1 MTDTTEPPALPGP
14 GGRIE
19 PVELQVEMQRSYIDY
34 AMTVIV
40 GRALPDVRDGLKPV
54 HRRVL
59 YAMYDGGYRPD
70 RGFYK
75 CARVVG
81 EVMGQYHPHGD
92 SAIYDTLVRL
102 AQPWV
107 MRLPLVD
114 SQGNFGSPGNDPAA
128 AMRYTECKMAP
139 LAMEMVR
146 DIEQDTVDFTPNYDG
161 RSREPG
167 ILPARFP
174 NLLANGSAG
183 IAVGMA
189 TNIPPHNLRELNEG
203 VQWAL
208 AHPDATREELLEA
221 LLERIKGPDFPTHG
235 LIVGRQGIEQ
245 AYRTGRGSVT
255 MRAVVEIEEDA
266 KGRTELVITELP
278 YQVNPDN
285 LALKIAELA
294 DSGKVQG
301 IADVRDNTSARTGQ
315 RLIVVLK
322 RDAVA
327 RVVLNNL
334 YKHTEL
340 QTNFAANMLALVDGV
355 PRTLTLDQFISHWVA
370 HQVEVIQR
378 RTRFRLKEAE
388 ERAHVLRGL
397 VKALDMLD
405 EVIALIRRSPDV
417 EEAREGLI
425 RLLDVDEVQAR
436 AILDM
441 QLRRLAAL
449 ERQKIIDDL
458 AKIETLIA
466 DLEDILAN
474 EQRQRRIIADELA
487 EIVDKFGSDR
497 RSRIIAADG
506 DLSMEDLIPDEDLV
520 VTITRGGY
528 AKRTNAALYRTQKR
542 GGKGVRGATLR
553 GDDVVEHFM
562 ATSNHHWLLFFT
574 TAGRVYRTKA
584 YNLPEASRDA
594 KGGHVAGLLSFQP
607 DESIAQVLAIRDYEQ
622 APYLVLAT
630 RNGLVKKTRLG
641 DYNSPRQAGVIAIN
655 FRETDLDAGGD
666 ELIGAELA
674 NADDHILLVS
684 RKGQAIRFRA
694 DDAELRPMGRATS
707 GVIGMKFRDDDQLL
721 SMSVI
726 RAAQVAAEEDLR
738 HAHERSGDESGDQS
752 GEQSGQVANALAG
765 VTEQYVFTITAGGFA
780 KRSAISE
787 YRLQSRGGIGI
798 KAMKADGER
807 GDLVGAFIV
816 VEGDE
821 VLAIRQSGQVTRSAI
836 DEHLRPTGR
845 DTKGVR
851 FVGVTGTDSVAVVAR
866 SVERAPEIE
875 EAVEEAVEE
884 ALGNAG
890 DLPPDEV
897 TGAGGPDETIEDA
910 NPQRDDAGADDGSDD
925 ADSEES

>member
-1 MTDTTEPPALPGP
+1 
-14 GGRIE
+14 
-19 PVELQVEMQRSYIDY
+19 MQRSYIDY

-70 RGFYK
+70 RGFSK
-75 CARVVG
+75 CSRVVG
-81 EVMGQYHPHGD
+81 DVMGQYHPHGD

-107 MRLPLVD
+107 MRNPLVD
-114 SQGNFGSPGNDPAA
+114 SQGNFGSAGNDPAA

-139 LAMEMVR
+139 LALEMVR
-146 DIEQDTVDFTPNYDG
+146 DIDEDTVDFAPNYDG
-161 RSREPG
+161 RSQEPT

-174 NLLANGSAG
+174 NLLVNGSVG

-189 TNIPPHNLRELNEG
+189 TNIPPHNLREVADGL
-203 VQWAL
+203 QWAL
-208 AHPDATREELLEA
+208 EHPDASREELLEA
-221 LLERIKGPDFPTHG
+221 LLERIKGPDFPTNA
-235 LIVGRQGIEQ
+235 LIVGRTGIEA
-245 AYRTGRGSVT
+245 AYRTGRGSIM
-255 MRAVVEIEEDA
+255 MRAVVDVEEDS
-266 KGRTELVITELP
+266 KGRTCLVITELP

-294 DSGKVQG
+294 DSGRVQG
-301 IADVRDNTSARTGQ
+301 IADVRDDSSSRTGR
-315 RLIVVLK
+315 RLVVVLK

-334 YKHTEL
+334 FKHTEL

-355 PRTLTLDQFISHWVA
+355 PRTLTLDQFISNWVA

-378 RTRFRLKEAE
+378 RTRFRLRKAE
-388 ERAHVLRGL
+388 EQAHIYRGL
-397 VKALDMLD
+397 AKALDLLD
-405 EVIALIRRSPDV
+405 DVIALIRRSPDV
-417 EEAREGLI
+417 DEARAGLI
-425 RLLDVDEVQAR
+425 AMLEIDELQAN
-436 AILDM
+436 AILGM
-441 QLRRLAAL
+441 QLRQLAAL
-449 ERQKIIDDL
+449 ERQKIMDRL
-458 AKIETLIA
+458 AELEIVIA
-466 DLEDILAN
+466 DLQDILAD
-474 EQRQRRIIADELA
+474 EVRQRQIISEELA
-487 EIVDKFGSDR
+487 GIVEKFGDPR
-497 RSRIIAADG
+497 RSQIIAADG

-528 AKRTNAALYRTQKR
+528 AKRTRADLYRTQRR

-607 DESIAQVLAIRDYEQ
+607 DENIAQVLAIRDYDQ

-655 FRETDLDAGGD
+655 FREEGD
-666 ELIGAELA
+666 ELIGAELVEPE
-674 NADDHILLVS
+674 DDILLVS

-694 DDAELRPMGRATS
+694 DDTQLRPMGRATS
-707 GVIGMKFRDDDQLL
+707 GVTGMRFRDGDDVL

-726 RAAQVAAEEDLR
+726 RAEQVALEEAAEAGGED
-738 HAHERSGDESGDQS
+738 
-752 GEQSGQVANALAG
+752 VK
-765 VTEQYVFTITAGGFA
+765 EQYVFTITDGGFA
-780 KRSAISE
+780 KRSRISQ
-787 YRLQSRGGIGI
+787 YRLQSRGGLGI
-798 KAMKADGER
+798 KAMKQDDER
-807 GDLVGAFIV
+807 GNLVGGFIV

-821 VLAIRQSGQVTRSAI
+821 VLSIKASGQVTRSAI
-836 DEHLRPTGR
+836 DDQLRPTGR
-845 DTKGVR
+845 DTKGVK
-851 FVGVTGTDSVAVVAR
+851 FVGVGEGDSVVVVAR
-866 SVERAPEIE
+866 SVEKAPELE
-875 EAVEEAVEE
+875 EDS
-884 ALGNAG
+884 G
-890 DLPPDEV
+890 DPQP
-897 TGAGGPDETIEDA
+897 EDA
-910 NPQRDDAGADDGSDD
+910 TIDGEPASNGSPADESSPDGD
-925 ADSEES
+925 ADTEES

>member
-1 MTDTTEPPALPGP
+1 
-14 GGRIE
+14 
-19 PVELQVEMQRSYIDY
+19 
-34 AMTVIV
+34 V
-40 GRALPDVRDGLKPV
+40 GDA
-54 HRRVL
+54 
-59 YAMYDGGYRPD
+59 
-70 RGFYK
+70 
-75 CARVVG
+75 
-81 EVMGQYHPHGD
+81 
-92 SAIYDTLVRL
+92 
-102 AQPWV
+102 
-107 MRLPLVD
+107 LVD
-114 SQGNFGSPGNDPAA
+114 GQGNFGSAGNDPAA
-128 AMRYTECKMAP
+128 AMRYTECRMAP

-146 DIEQDTVDFTPNYDG
+146 DIDKDTVDFNPNYDG
-161 RSREPG
+161 RSEEPG

-174 NLLANGSAG
+174 NLLINGSAG

-189 TNIPPHNLRELNEG
+189 TNIPPHNLQEVNAG

-208 AHPDATREELLEA
+208 THPDATREELLEA
-221 LLERIKGPDFPTHG
+221 LLEEIKAPDFPTKG

-245 AYRTGRGSVT
+245 AYRTGRGSIT
-255 MRAVVEIEEDA
+255 MRAVVDVEEDS
-266 KGRTELVITELP
+266 KGRTLLVITELP

-301 IADVRDNTSARTGQ
+301 IADVRDDSSGRTGQ
-315 RLIVVLK
+315 RLVVVLK
-322 RDAVA
+322 RDAVV

-334 YKHTEL
+334 FKHTEL

-355 PRTLTLDQFISHWVA
+355 PRTLTLDQFISHWIA

-378 RTRFRLKEAE
+378 RTRYLLRDAQEK
-388 ERAHVLRGL
+388 AHIYRGY
-397 VKALDMLD
+397 VKALDRLD
-405 EVIALIRRSPDV
+405 DVIELIRNSPDV
-417 EEAREGLI
+417 DQARQGLI
-425 RLLDVDEVQAR
+425 ELLDVDEVQAN
-436 AILDM
+436 AILEM

-449 ERQKIIDDL
+449 ERQAIIDRL
-458 AKIETLIA
+458 AELEAQIA
-466 DLEDILAN
+466 DYEAILAS
-474 EQRQRRIIADELA
+474 EERQRQIISEELA
-487 EIVDKFGSDR
+487 EITEKYGNER

-528 AKRTNAALYRTQKR
+528 AKRTRADLYRTQKR

-607 DESIAQVLAIRDYEQ
+607 DESIAQVLAIRDYDQ

-655 FRETDLDAGGD
+655 FRDTEDERPD
-666 ELIGAELA
+666 ELIGAELVDG
-674 NADDHILLVS
+674 DDDILLVS
-684 RKGQAIRFRA
+684 RKGQAVRFRA
-694 DDAELRPMGRATS
+694 DDSQLRPMGRATS
-707 GVIGMKFRDDDQLL
+707 GVSGMKFREGDELL

-726 RAAQVAAEEDLR
+726 RAEQVAAEQAAALR
-738 HAHERSGDESGDQS
+738 DASSLGSSGTESDQ
-752 GEQSGQVANALAG
+752 GPDVQEQF
-765 VTEQYVFTITAGGFA
+765 VFTITDGGFA
-780 KRSAISE
+780 KRTRISE
-787 YRLQSRGGIGI
+787 YRLQSRGGIGT
-798 KAMKADGER
+798 KTMKQDDDR
-807 GDLVGAFIV
+807 GSLVGAFIV

-821 VLAIRQSGQVTRSAI
+821 VLAIKQSGQVTRSAV
-836 DEHLRPTGR
+836 DENLRPTGR

-851 FVGVTGTDSVAVVAR
+851 FVGVSEGDGVAVVAR

-884 ALGNAG
+884 AQAEAAQQAADQTADQTADVNETSSDATIG
-890 DLPPDEV
+890 DEAAQSARHDDEQDD
-897 TGAGGPDETIEDA
+897 GLDE
-910 NPQRDDAGADDGSDD
+910 ADD
-925 ADSEES
+925 EES